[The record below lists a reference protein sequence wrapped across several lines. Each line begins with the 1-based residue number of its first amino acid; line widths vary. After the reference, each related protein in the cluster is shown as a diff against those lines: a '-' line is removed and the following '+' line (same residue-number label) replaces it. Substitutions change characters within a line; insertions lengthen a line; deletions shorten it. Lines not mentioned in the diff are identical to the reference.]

1 MYNRKALGAEDVEF
15 TMPLKKED
23 PDEGGEGGGGN
34 GDMEKNKTEEGD
46 CDIEKEK
53 EKAVLRG
60 GADDILESL
69 GIEADSLPGISILW
83 ALQIK
88 VSIIYYIIIN
98 FWNIANSNKFP
109 LQFKISLI
117 TFLFLYDLLPFL
129 NSGFATSTT
138 ALKNTAQSK
147 VVLDGRSDSLV
158 FIEGV
163 ECQSL
168 LNYLLNA
175 KLSQGPNELPP
186 TILAPVAF
194 PGATMKSLKIKEH
207 TIGGRAGHPKAFQ
220 IDVTGQ

>member
-23 PDEGGEGGGGN
+23 PDEGGESGGGN

-98 FWNIANSNKFP
+98 LWNIANSHKF
-109 LQFKISLI
+109 S
-117 TFLFLYDLLPFL
+117 
-129 NSGFATSTT
+129 
-138 ALKNTAQSK
+138 
-147 VVLDGRSDSLV
+147 V
-158 FIEGV
+158 
-163 ECQSL
+163 
-168 LNYLLNA
+168 
-175 KLSQGPNELPP
+175 
-186 TILAPVAF
+186 
-194 PGATMKSLKIKEH
+194 
-207 TIGGRAGHPKAFQ
+207 
-220 IDVTGQ
+220 

>member
-98 FWNIANSNKFP
+98 LWNIANSHKF
-109 LQFKISLI
+109 S
-117 TFLFLYDLLPFL
+117 
-129 NSGFATSTT
+129 
-138 ALKNTAQSK
+138 
-147 VVLDGRSDSLV
+147 V
-158 FIEGV
+158 
-163 ECQSL
+163 
-168 LNYLLNA
+168 
-175 KLSQGPNELPP
+175 
-186 TILAPVAF
+186 
-194 PGATMKSLKIKEH
+194 
-207 TIGGRAGHPKAFQ
+207 
-220 IDVTGQ
+220 